1 MKINMLI
8 ASKIDR
14 LRSNFKDEKL
24 LRSKNKVIN
33 EAIAL
38 TKIIKMK
45 LPPSERLSKFQLLQ
59 SFRPTLIKGRLRI
72 HKGLKAL

>member
-1 MKINMLI
+1 MKIKMLI
-8 ASKIDR
+8 ASKIDH
-14 LRSNFKDEKL
+14 LRSNSKDEKL

-45 LPPSERLSKFQLLQ
+45 PPPSERLPKFLL
-59 SFRPTLIKGRLRI
+59 LRS
-72 HKGLKAL
+72 